1 MPYEREGVEF
11 FTGVTIVGKVSKY
24 GSRVLENPPRIEMDL
39 LCPSQRRTA
48 NARSM
53 FCVRVSVFDPGDRP
67 NSNDYVRVYGLPDIQ
82 QGRMMLMA
90 FGINVEILN
99 KWIAKEKKK

>member
-1 MPYEREGVEF
+1 MPYEQEGVEF

-24 GSRVLENPPRIEMDL
+24 GSRVLENPPRVEFDL
-39 LCPSQRRTA
+39 LCPSQRRTT
-48 NARSM
+48 NGRSM
-53 FCVRVSVFDPGDRP
+53 LSTRVTVYDPTARP
-67 NSNDYVRVYGLPDIQ
+67 NGNDYVKVYGLPDIQ